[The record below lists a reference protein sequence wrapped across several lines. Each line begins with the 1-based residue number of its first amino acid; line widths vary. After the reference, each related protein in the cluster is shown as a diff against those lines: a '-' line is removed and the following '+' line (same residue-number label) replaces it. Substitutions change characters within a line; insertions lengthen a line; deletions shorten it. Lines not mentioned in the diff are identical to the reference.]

1 MGQLR
6 RKIEAGRD
14 SGSWSLQTVRKLVEP
29 SADKSHRGLWRLWGL
44 SVSSVTKTAVFR
56 KTVSLR
62 STVASSGIKAAGV
75 CSVCEAY

>member
-29 SADKSHRGLWRLWGL
+29 SALCRQKPPGSVAAVLTVGFLSDKNCGVSQNGL
-44 SVSSVTKTAVFR
+44 SGPQW
-56 KTVSLR
+56 LR
-62 STVASSGIKAAGV
+62 QG
-75 CSVCEAY
+75 